1 MSTIASPS
9 PIGQSFRKI
18 FTREQVEQTARRTGF
33 LQRQSKL
40 DVYLFALTLAVAAVS
55 AQRWSYSQ
63 IAAVVHA
70 LGGPL
75 VSAQAIEQRLDNG
88 LAVDLLSDLG
98 SQLAKQMAQTTL
110 SIGVQPDCFQAFP
123 AIWATDSTILPLAP
137 ILAPTWPGSG
147 GSASPASL
155 KGHFTIDVWSGSTWS
170 YRLTQGTEAD
180 SLGPVLQD
188 APQGTLHLIDQ
199 GYSKSRVALSQI
211 DRAQQYF
218 LTPLW
223 LPSPLYLDKDR
234 RLDLQE
240 LIRQSEATGRVDQWV
255 WLGPPGQPGSFRVR
269 LVGFVLPPQIVE
281 QRRRRV
287 YKQARKN
294 QRVPQPQT
302 LLLKSW
308 MFFLTN
314 APLAMLSFEAVCCL
328 YRLRWQVELL
338 FKRFKSLL
346 GLRTM
351 SVYKKEPS
359 VTCQVV
365 AALLAAMM
373 LDEVQEAAYHAWT
386 PGTQREPSLYR
397 MTALLLRLGPLLMW
411 ALVCE
416 VQPQRAGSILE
427 RIGQILHKLGRMEKR
442 KRRSS
447 RQALFDLQLPTVVCA

>member
-1 MSTIASPS
+1 VSP
-9 PIGQSFRKI
+9 
-18 FTREQVEQTARRTGF
+18 
-33 LQRQSKL
+33 
-40 DVYLFALTLAVAAVS
+40 
-55 AQRWSYSQ
+55 
-63 IAAVVHA
+63 
-70 LGGPL
+70 
-75 VSAQAIEQRLDNG
+75 QAIEQRLDNN
-88 LAVDLLSDLG
+88 LTVDLLSDLG
-98 SQLAKQMAQTTL
+98 SQLAEQMAQSTL
-110 SIGVQPDCFQAFP
+110 SIGVVPDCFKAFP
-123 AIWATDSTILPLAP
+123 AIWATDSTFLPLAP
-137 ILAPTWPGSG
+137 VLAPTWPGSG

-188 APQGTLHLIDQ
+188 APLGTLHLIDQ
-199 GYSKSRVALSQI
+199 GYSKNRAALYQI

-223 LPSPLYLDKDR
+223 LPSLLYIDKDQ
-234 RLDLQE
+234 RLDLME
-240 LIRQSEATGRVDQWV
+240 LIENNAAKGRVDLMV
-255 WLGPPGQPGSFRVR
+255 WLGVPDQPGSFQVR
-269 LVGFVLPPQIVE
+269 LVGFALPAQIVE

-287 YKQARKN
+287 YKQAHKK
-294 QRVPQPQT
+294 QQVPQERT
-302 LLLKSW
+302 LALKSW

-314 APLAMLSFEAVCCL
+314 ATASKLSFEAVSCL

-359 VTCQVV
+359 VVCQVV

-373 LDEVQEAAYHAWT
+373 LDEVQEAAYQAWT

-442 KRRSS
+442 RKRRSS
-447 RQALFDLQLPTVVCA
+447 RQALFDLMLLTVARA